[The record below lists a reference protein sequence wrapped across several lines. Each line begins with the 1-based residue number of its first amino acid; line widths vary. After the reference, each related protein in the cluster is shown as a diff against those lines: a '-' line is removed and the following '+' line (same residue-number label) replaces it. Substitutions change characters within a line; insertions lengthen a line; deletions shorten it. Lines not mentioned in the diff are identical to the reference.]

1 ASACSFG
8 LGAGRKRSKINAV
21 PHGGNEGRTDAGTDE
36 AAVARAAAR
45 APRPGHR
52 DSPDRRRPLPRSA
65 RPHPHEASQA
75 SPQRPDLL
83 DRETARSR
91 YPRLRNSTF
100 QPSPRAISDAPLA
113 SSRTPTARITISREI
128 T

>member
-1 ASACSFG
+1 EACTFG
-8 LGAGRKRSKINAV
+8 LGAGRKKSKIKAV

-45 APRPGHR
+45 APGPGHR

-65 RPHPHEASQA
+65 RPHPHEAPQA
-75 SPQRPDLL
+75 PPQRPDLL

-91 YPRLRNSTF
+91 YPRLTGCCKATASY
-100 QPSPRAISDAPLA
+100 SAGLA
-113 SSRTPTARITISREI
+113 RHEDRPVVANGGT
-128 T
+128 